1 MIDITAREMPA
12 MPHPLT
18 APIVAFASRLRFP
31 TLFKLTLGLFLLDLV
46 VPDFILFADE
56 ILLGLA
62 TLILSR
68 LKLPETQ
75 EPAPTSHEGVTI
87 EGESR
92 RE

>member
-1 MIDITAREMPA
+1 

-31 TLFKLTLGLFLLDLV
+31 TLFKLGLGLFVLDLLI
-46 VPDFILFADE
+46 PDMIPFADE

-68 LKLPETQ
+68 WKRPDAEV
-75 EPAPTSHEGVTI
+75 PAATREGVTLD
-87 EGESR
+87 GESR

>member
-1 MIDITAREMPA
+1 

-31 TLFKLTLGLFLLDLV
+31 TLFKLGLGLFVLDLV
-46 VPDFILFADE
+46 IPDIIPFADE

-68 LKLPETQ
+68 WKLPEPQ
-75 EPAPTSHEGVTI
+75 EPARTSHDGVTI